1 MRYAYL
7 IAYVVAIF
15 IANLLI
21 DKFIELPFY
30 GMLSAGT
37 IFFAFVFTLRDHLH
51 RYGVRFALMGIFFA
65 LIINTALS
73 IVLDIPIRFI
83 VASFFAIMLSELAD
97 TAVFERLKAR
107 SWAIKVI
114 ASNAVSVPVDS
125 IVMTMIAFLGVL
137 TMEEMLAIIF
147 ADIVA
152 KYLIALS
159 VIVRPEKIRTFWC
172 KLKRKLWKEAKQNVY
187 P

>member
-1 MRYAYL
+1 MRYVYL
-7 IAYVVAIF
+7 ISYVVSIF

-51 RYGVRFALMGIFFA
+51 RYGVKFA
-65 LIINTALS
+65 LIGILIALVVNTALS
-73 IVLDIPIRFI
+73 IILDIPIRFI
-83 VASFFAIMLSELAD
+83 VASFLAIMLSELTD

-107 SWAIKVI
+107 SWAIRVM

-137 TMEEMLAIIF
+137 TGAEMLAIIF
-147 ADIVA
+147 ADIIA
-152 KYLIALS
+152 KYLIALT
-159 VIVRPEKIRTFWC
+159 VIIRPQTIRKFWRHLKSEK
-172 KLKRKLWKEAKQNVY
+172 KNVY
-187 P
+187 S